1 MNEITPILLS
11 AGVSP
16 RQAEMFEIYAQMLI
30 EWNKKINLTAITE
43 PRDIAVRH
51 FLDSISPLGAAEIH
65 GEIADV
71 GTGAGFPSIPMK
83 IMRPELRLT
92 LIDSLAKRINFL
104 EKVISEL
111 GLENITL
118 LHMRAEDAGRDKK
131 LRGHFDI
138 CVSRA
143 VANMA
148 TLSELCIP
156 LLKKQGRFIA
166 LKGPLADTELES
178 AKKAIKELGGE
189 IEGINEVDIPQS
201 DLKHKIVMIKKVRQ
215 TAEIYPRKAP
225 LPSKKPII

>member
-1 MNEITPILLS
+1 MEEIRPILLS

-16 RQAEMFEIYAQMLI
+16 EQAEMFEIYARMLV
-30 EWNKKINLTAITE
+30 EENKKINLTAITE

-51 FLDSISPLGAAEIH
+51 FLDSISPLRTAEIS
-65 GEIADV
+65 GSIVDV
-71 GTGAGFPSIPMK
+71 GTGAGFPSIPLK
-83 IMRPELRLT
+83 IMRPELSFT

-104 EKVISEL
+104 DKVISEL
-111 GLENITL
+111 GLENITPI
-118 LHMRAEDAGRDKK
+118 HMRAEDAGRDKNF
-131 LRGHFDI
+131 RGHFDV

-156 LLKKQGRFIA
+156 LLKKQGIFIA

-178 AKKAIKELGGE
+178 AKKAIREMGGE
-189 IEGINEVDIPQS
+189 IEGIKEVDIPES
-201 DLKHKIVMIKKVRQ
+201 DLSHKIVMIKKVRQ
-215 TAEIYPRKAP
+215 TADLYPRKAP